1 MLKRYSK
8 NSSGKLVK
16 QADIYLV
23 NEHGITRERIDRE
36 ALRICQK
43 LTSRG
48 FEAYIVGGAIRDLL
62 LGLLPK
68 DFDIVTNA
76 DPRQAKRACGHARI
90 IGRRFPLVHAVSPS
104 GHIFEVATFR
114 SLVPDP
120 DGNIFGNM
128 CQDAFRRDFTMNAL
142 YYNPINEHL
151 IDFHQALNH
160 IRSHKLVP
168 IIPPVQSFNE
178 DPVRMLRAVK
188 YSVTTNSRISMSL
201 ARCIKRQAR
210 LLETCSRSRLTEE
223 LNKVLRHEKVFN
235 ILHTCATYGLLNYW
249 LPEFTKELT
258 SLPKISQNAYWHT
271 LNTYQQQGRKYD
283 MDEVL
288 IILFENY
295 LDRQN
300 VLHDGAFSQSIQKLK
315 EVLLPLVLP
324 NILIQ
329 KVVEKIFE
337 QRKLH
342 PETRPAAA
350 ITGGTAALK
359 RRKRHRIRPRGASH
373 SSSSSR
379 GNNPA

>member
-23 NEHGITRERIDRE
+23 NEHGITRERIDKE
-36 ALRICQK
+36 ALKICQK

-48 FEAYIVGGAIRDLL
+48 FEAYIVGGAVRDLL
-62 LGLLPK
+62 LGLSPK

-114 SLVPDP
+114 SLAPDP

-142 YYNPINEHL
+142 YYNPVNEHL
-151 IDFHQALNH
+151 IDFHQALHH
-160 IRSHKLVP
+160 IRSRRLVP

-188 YSVTTNSRISMSL
+188 YSVTTDSRISMSL
-201 ARCIKRQAR
+201 GHCIKRQAR

-223 LNKVLRHEKVFN
+223 LNKVLRHEKVFD
-235 ILHTCATYGLLNYW
+235 ILRACASYGLLGYW
-249 LPEFTKELT
+249 LPEFTRELG
-258 SLPKISQNAYWHT
+258 SLPKMNQSSYWHM
-271 LNTYQQQGRKYD
+271 LRTYQQQGQKHD
-283 MDEVL
+283 VDEVL
-288 IILFENY
+288 IILFEDY

-300 VLHDGAFSQSIQKLK
+300 VLRDGCISESIQKLK

-324 NILIQ
+324 NALIQ
-329 KVVEKIFE
+329 KVIERIFE

-342 PETRPAAA
+342 PEAHTPPP
-350 ITGGTAALK
+350 IPGGTGAFK
-359 RRKRHRIRPRGASH
+359 RRRRRRSRARGHVASTSRGAS
-373 SSSSSR
+373 
-379 GNNPA
+379 A